1 MMNLNNIEKYLKK
14 NYKFV
19 IIICLF
25 LFLVSSSNKENF
37 TTIQALDAV
46 KSTEQKVNDMV
57 SQVDANKVTMEKQ
70 LHLDNHLSLQE
81 KQIRVKNAADGNHV
95 IFYNKDIDGVEMK
108 GWKGISLATA
118 EGGAKR
124 VVDIQKNDVN
134 ISANLKV
141 QGRGME
147 LIVMHVGDNV
157 KQIIKN
163 KNNGTYHKNDW
174 ICMIGGYNLDWSGGS
189 PGRIEAFCYVQ
200 GDHWHLRSEIEGEN
214 DKGRYFITCIPRG
227 FFSRVDHYGWINWH

>member
-141 QGRGME
+141 QGS
-147 LIVMHVGDNV
+147 L
-157 KQIIKN
+157 
-163 KNNGTYHKNDW
+163 
-174 ICMIGGYNLDWSGGS
+174 CIGN
-189 PGRIEAFCYVQ
+189 
-200 GDHWHLRSEIEGEN
+200 
-214 DKGRYFITCIPRG
+214 TCINEDHLKMITDGYKIKITDNGSSSTQGLNQYIHNHGGTRLGPH
-227 FFSRVDHYGWINWH
+227 SRYPTKLKMYKY